1 VEVGNA
7 GNSPRVL
14 TLKQWPMVETMTK
27 MRTIDVTGN
36 VGKTDMLRRGSSITR
51 KEEEIQ
57 MIRTEE
63 EIQMIRTAEE
73 IQMRRTAGI
82 TKGVEVTRCIAVS
95 GIIILEGL
103 KVLRLSS
110 EGILDQESWVLEG
123 LQFQWNTG
131 GICRCALWVEDI
143 HDLLQAWWHP
153 EG

>member
-1 VEVGNA
+1 MEVGNA

-14 TLKQWPMVETMTK
+14 TLKQWPMVEMMTK

-57 MIRTEE
+57 MIRT
-63 EIQMIRTAEE
+63 AEE
-73 IQMRRTAGI
+73 IQMRRTAGN
-82 TKGVEVTRCIAVS
+82 TKGVEVTRCVAVS

-103 KVLRLSS
+103 KALRLSS

-143 HDLLQAWWHP
+143 HDLLQAWLHM